1 MSNAIPAHVPPELV
15 VDFDIFNP
23 PGAET
28 DYFAAWQTLHR
39 ADGDGLVWTTANGGH
54 WIATRGA
61 VVRALWADAARL
73 SSEVLAVTPGL
84 GETMRLI
91 PLQQDGAEHK
101 SFRAAVMKGFG
112 GRHIVALEAS
122 VTALAEELISD
133 LIGHRT
139 CDFMPDFAEIL
150 PVHVF
155 LSMIDVPVADRA
167 ILRPLG
173 AQLTRPDGTMGVVE
187 LRDAVDAYLRPYIA
201 ARLAQPGDDL
211 LSRIIA
217 EPIEGRAWTLDEAMR
232 MARNILF
239 AGLDTVAAML
249 GMIAM
254 HLARYPED
262 QQLLRENPTLIP
274 AAADELMR
282 RYPSASVS
290 RNAVVDVPVGSLTI
304 RAGDIVYLPGV
315 LHNLDPACF
324 DTPERV
330 DFDRKL
336 NPIHHTTFGA
346 GAHRCV
352 GVGLAR
358 MEVIAFLRAWLS
370 AMPPFTI
377 DPARPTTM
385 RAGNVGILT
394 SLPLVWPV

>member
-1 MSNAIPAHVPPELV
+1 
-15 VDFDIFNP
+15 
-23 PGAET
+23 
-28 DYFAAWQTLHR
+28 
-39 ADGDGLVWTTANGGH
+39 
-54 WIATRGA
+54 
-61 VVRALWADAARL
+61 
-73 SSEVLAVTPGL
+73 
-84 GETMRLI
+84 
-91 PLQQDGAEHK
+91 
-101 SFRAAVMKGFG
+101 
-112 GRHIVALEAS
+112 
-122 VTALAEELISD
+122 
-133 LIGHRT
+133 
-139 CDFMPDFAEIL
+139 MPDFAEIL

-155 LSMIDVPVADRA
+155 LSMIDVTVTDRA

-187 LRDAVDAYLRPYIA
+187 LRDAVDAYLHPYIA

-217 EPIEGRAWTLDEAMR
+217 EPIEGRDWTLDEAMR

-254 HLARYPED
+254 HLARHPED

-290 RNAVVDVPVGSLTI
+290 RNAVVDVTVGSLTI

-330 DFDRKL
+330 DFDR
-336 NPIHHTTFGA
+336 
-346 GAHRCV
+346 
-352 GVGLAR
+352 
-358 MEVIAFLRAWLS
+358 
-370 AMPPFTI
+370 
-377 DPARPTTM
+377 
-385 RAGNVGILT
+385 
-394 SLPLVWPV
+394 